1 MRENTSQTDIKRL
14 SESLSHGERERSG
27 TFSILS
33 IRHFL
38 ALQKDIANALK
49 DFMPLELHI

>member
-1 MRENTSQTDIKRL
+1 MTLKDYLNLYHMARESD
-14 SESLSHGERERSG
+14 REL
-27 TFSILS
+27 FSILS